1 MKVLVING
9 SPRRGGNSDLLC
21 DEFIRGAREAG
32 HAVEK
37 VALRDKTIAPC
48 RACYACFRTGSCVQ
62 QDDMAELLDKIWQ
75 ADVLLLASPTYFSTM
90 SGPMK
95 NMIDRLLPKWQDLG
109 GKDAYV
115 IVTGHDGRAGLKLV
129 GEELSTVL
137 GNLGC
142 RVRQVIWGEH
152 VWQKGEV
159 LGTPAMDEAY
169 RAGRAL

>member
-9 SPRRGGNSDLLC
+9 SPRQGGNSDLLC
-21 DEFIRGAREAG
+21 DEFVRGAKEAG
-32 HAVEK
+32 HTVEK

-48 RACYACFRTGSCVQ
+48 RACYACFRTGACVQ
-62 QDDMAELLDKIWQ
+62 KDAMAELLDKIWKS
-75 ADVLLLASPTYFSTM
+75 DVLLLASPTYFSTM

-109 GKDAYV
+109 GKDAYI

-129 GEELSTVL
+129 AEELSTVL

-142 RVRQVIWGEH
+142 LVKKIIWGEH

-159 LGTPAMDEAY
+159 LGTPAMQEAY
-169 RAGRAL
+169 AAGKGV